1 MFPASIDKPQAL
13 RLSQKPQILSYDFT
27 IKMKRGDRVVT
38 TIRLPDDLYRKLK
51 KEAEKKGMTFN
62 AYVLSI
68 LWNRRRTEIEIL

>member
-1 MFPASIDKPQAL
+1 MFPASIDKPQA
-13 RLSQKPQILSYDFT
+13 LSYDFT